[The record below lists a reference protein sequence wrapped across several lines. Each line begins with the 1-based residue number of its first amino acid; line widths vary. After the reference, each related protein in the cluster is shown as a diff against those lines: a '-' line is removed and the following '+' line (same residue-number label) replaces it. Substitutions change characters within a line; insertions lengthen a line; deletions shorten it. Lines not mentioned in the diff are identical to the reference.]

1 MDPSDLGSG
10 RYEIQA
16 VIGEGVSSRVYR
28 ALDHKTGST
37 VAIKVLNPHL
47 RTDAISLERFRR
59 EIQVTRHLGHPQ
71 IVAIYDLHT
80 EGDSDG

>member
-1 MDPSDLGSG
+1 MGPSELGSG

-16 VIGEGVSSRVYR
+16 TIGEGVSARVYR
-28 ALDHKTGST
+28 ALDRETGST

-47 RTDAISLERFRR
+47 RTDDISLERFRR

-71 IVAIYDLHT
+71 IVSIQ
-80 EGDSDG
+80 S